1 LIKTTQNRD
10 HRKAAAKAFATLSNF
25 WKQSTFLLSLRKI
38 VSIMTL
44 IIDKSNL
51 KNTAKIL
58 NEKLKKSGKKGNLM
72 KHFGKLK
79 RNIDGLTYQISIREN
94 ED

>member
-1 LIKTTQNRD
+1 
-10 HRKAAAKAFATLSNF
+10 
-25 WKQSTFLLSLRKI
+25 
-38 VSIMTL
+38 MTL

-58 NEKLKKSGKKGNLM
+58 NEKLKKSGKKGNLT

-79 RNIDGLTYQISIREN
+79 RNMDGLWYQISIREN

>member
-1 LIKTTQNRD
+1 
-10 HRKAAAKAFATLSNF
+10 
-25 WKQSTFLLSLRKI
+25 
-38 VSIMTL
+38 MTL

-58 NEKLKKSGKKGNLM
+58 NEKLKKSGKKGNLV
-72 KHFGKLK
+72 KHFGKLN
-79 RNIDGLTYQISIREN
+79 RNFDGLSYQIPIREN

>member
-1 LIKTTQNRD
+1 
-10 HRKAAAKAFATLSNF
+10 
-25 WKQSTFLLSLRKI
+25 
-38 VSIMTL
+38 MTL

-79 RNIDGLTYQISIREN
+79 RNIDGLAYQISIREN
-94 ED
+94 EN